1 MKKIVLL
8 FLVYIL
14 SVASI
19 FAQANDPVKKAE
31 QLMKQK
37 KYAEAITAYDAAI
50 KLEPKLFSHY
60 YHKSIAETKS
70 KKYDEGKASLKKCM
84 ELNPKFCPAYLQLAT
99 INRAQKDYAAAI
111 VNFEDAMKHET
122 ATPKKSQY
130 KLMLVDLLLEKG
142 DIATAKKYTTELS
155 QAAPENLKVI
165 YYSGQVKKAEKD
177 WNGLINLYQKAST
190 LESFKK
196 MHPARQAE
204 YYYDMGVAYLQLK
217 DETNARKTWEKAYIG
232 DYKEIIAKEK
242 PEWAVEFSEPD
253 MPDENA
259 DPNNPNPTPTE
270 PRKGT
275 SHHTKTTN
283 TDDGGGGGGIDWGF

>member
-1 MKKIVLL
+1 MKKVVLL
-8 FLVYIL
+8 FLVCLL
-14 SVASI
+14 SASSI

-37 KYAEAITAYDAAI
+37 KYAEAVAAYDAAI

-60 YHKSIAETKS
+60 YHKSIAETKL
-70 KKYDEGKASLKKCM
+70 KKYDEGKTSLKKCL
-84 ELNPKFCPAYLQLAT
+84 ELNAKYCPAYLQLAT

-111 VNFEDAMKHET
+111 LNFEDAMKHET

-142 DIATAKKYTTELS
+142 DIATAKKYTTELT

-177 WNGLINLYQKAST
+177 WSGLVNLYQKAST
-190 LESFKK
+190 MESFKK

-204 YYYDMGVAYLQLK
+204 YFYDMGVAYLQMK
-217 DETNARKTWEKAYIG
+217 DEANAKKIWAKAYIAE
-232 DYKEIIAKEK
+232 YKDMIAKEK
-242 PEWAVEFSEPD
+242 PEWAVEYSEPA
-253 MPDENA
+253 MPE
-259 DPNNPNPTPTE
+259 DPNNPNPVPTDE
-270 PRKGT
+270 HPSKGN
-275 SHHTKTTN
+275 SHHSKTSSS
-283 TDDGGGGGGIDWGF
+283 DDGGGGGIDWGF